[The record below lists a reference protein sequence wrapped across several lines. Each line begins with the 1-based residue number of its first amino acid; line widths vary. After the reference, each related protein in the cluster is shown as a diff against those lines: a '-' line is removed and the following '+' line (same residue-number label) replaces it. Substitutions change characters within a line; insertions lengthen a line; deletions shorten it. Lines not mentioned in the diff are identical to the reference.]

1 MDSSRIKQ
9 AAAELLTQ
17 IETQTRPANEIINSY
32 TRLHKAFGSK
42 DRRQLTELVWQILRH
57 KARLDYVL
65 PKGTWQE
72 KIDLYEK
79 GLPNLSDAPLWVQL
93 ETPKWLL
100 PHIPHFEKE
109 LPALLET
116 PAIILRANGPRA
128 HIQQLLLKEGIET
141 EPTALSP
148 YGLILKKRANLSA
161 TQAYKTGLVEIQ
173 DEASQLVAL
182 KTGIQAGNTVLDYC
196 AGAGGKSLIFAQ
208 MMQNKGEIIAHDVS
222 QRSLNELSKRAQ
234 RAHAALIKITSDIPA
249 YLKKNPTV
257 SFTHVVVDA
266 PCSGTGTWRRCP
278 DARWKLTPE
287 QFEALLKKQAHIL
300 KKAAT
305 FVPKNSELIYM
316 TCSLTKDENIEQ
328 VQTFLKQHP
337 HFSLSTHQQ
346 FSPART
352 QTDGLFI
359 AIMKHTFTHQRAS

>member
-17 IETQTRPANEIINSY
+17 IDTQTRPANEIINSY
-32 TRLHKAFGSK
+32 TRLHKALGSK
-42 DRRQLTELVWQILRH
+42 DRRQLTEIVWQILRH
-57 KARLDYVL
+57 KARLDYLL
-65 PKGTWQE
+65 PQGTWQE

-79 GLPNLSDAPLWVQL
+79 GLPDLSNAPLAVQL
-93 ETPKWLL
+93 ETPEWLL
-100 PHIPHFEKE
+100 SHIPHFQKE

-116 PAIILRANGPRA
+116 PSIILRANGPRT
-128 HIQQLLLKEGIET
+128 HIQQLLLKEGVET
-141 EPTALSP
+141 EPTTLSP
-148 YGLILKKRANLSA
+148 YGLILKKRVNLSA
-161 TQAYKTGLVEIQ
+161 TQTYKTGLVEIQ
-173 DEASQLVAL
+173 DEGSQLVAL
-182 KTGIQAGNTVLDYC
+182 KTDIQAEDTVLDYC

-208 MMQNKGEIIAHDVS
+208 MMKNKGKIIAHDIS

-234 RAHAALIKITSDIPA
+234 RAHASLIKITPDVSA

-257 SFTHVVVDA
+257 RFTHVVVDA

-287 QFEALLKKQAHIL
+287 QFGELLKKQANIL

-305 FVPKNSELIYM
+305 FVPENSALIYM
-316 TCSLTKDENIEQ
+316 TCSLTKDENMDQ
-328 VQTFLKQHP
+328 VQTFLKKHP

-359 AIMKHTFTHQRAS
+359 AIMKHTRMHQRDS